1 MKTKQQIEL
10 INKMLMEKGQKPLT
24 DGEVVDWCLED
35 GIPKEEVIQMVRD
48 YLSELHSNECDKKHY
63 EKYGY

>member
-1 MKTKQQIEL
+1 
-10 INKMLMEKGQKPLT
+10 MLMEKGQKPLT